1 MAKSPQELY
10 QEKEKRIQDA
20 TELKIPDRIPFVPQ
34 DTGLFSKHTG
44 LTWEE
49 AMYDAG
55 KYIAALKKTVIDF
68 DFDAY
73 YPPLIFTSGT
83 FNDMLGFRQLKWA
96 GAKDEDSRTRPNTV
110 FQFVEAGSLGRE
122 PMSAEDYDWF
132 LDDPTD
138 YIIRRHWPRLAIKF
152 EPFRNL
158 PPIHDMVAYYV
169 GIGQYWPIFASP
181 EVVSAFEALL
191 ASGQEANKWVTGLGP
206 YFEEMG
212 KAGYPPI
219 GLAIGIAPYDYFAD
233 FLRGKKGC
241 MLDMYRC
248 PDKLIQA
255 VDKVTPWIIDWAL
268 TQARTFSNICKR
280 VFIPIHG
287 ASGGFMSEEQH
298 KEFFWPSLRRVIMAL
313 IDEGFTPVVETQGI
327 YTDRFETIKN
337 VPKGKVIYMIESDL
351 FKAKEILGDTACLV
365 GGPPS
370 GIMSTGSPEEVKDHC
385 KKIIDVV
392 GKNGGFI
399 MATAVPVITD
409 KPENIRAVAEF
420 TREYSTHK

>member
-10 QEKEKRIQDA
+10 QEREKRIQDA

-34 DTGLFSKHTG
+34 DTGLFSKYTG

-73 YPPLIFTSGT
+73 YPPLIMTSGT
-83 FNDMLGFRQLKWA
+83 FNDVFGFRQLKWA

-110 FQFVEAGSLGRE
+110 FQFVEPGSLGRE

-138 YIIRRHWPRLAIKF
+138 YIIRRHWPHISKKL
-152 EPFRNL
+152 EPFQNL
-158 PPIHDMVAYYV
+158 PPIHSIVSYYV
-169 GIGQYWPIFASP
+169 GIPQLLPVFGTP
-181 EVVSAFEALL
+181 EIAATFEALS
-191 ASGQEANKWVTGLGP
+191 AAGQEVAKWSTSLGP
-206 YFEEMG
+206 FFEDMG
-212 KAGYPPI
+212 KSGYPPI

-241 MLDMYRC
+241 MIDMYRC
-248 PDKLIQA
+248 PDKLKRA
-255 VDKVTPWIIDWAL
+255 VDRVTPWIIDWVL
-268 TQARTFSNICKR
+268 TQARMFSDICKR
-280 VFIPIHG
+280 VFIPIHA

-298 KEFFWPSLRRVIMAL
+298 KEFFWPSLRKVIMAL
-313 IDEGFTPVVETQGI
+313 IDEGFTPAVETQGI
-327 YTDRFETIKN
+327 YTDRFETIRD

-351 FKAKEILGDTACLV
+351 FKAKEILGDTACLI
-365 GGPPS
+365 GGPPP
-370 GIMSTGSPEEVKDHC
+370 GIMSAGSPEEVKDYC
-385 KKIIDVV
+385 KKVIDVV
-392 GKNGGFI
+392 GKDGGFI

-409 KPENIRAVAEF
+409 KPENIKAVAEF
-420 TREYSTHK
+420 TREYGVYK